1 MCARVAVGI
10 LGYSMATPTDPQR
23 YVLVVGDASSEV
35 ASLDGVAVI
44 QRLDQVVLV
53 ETSLST
59 ATALRAVAKP
69 HVHVY
74 SSKKAARAALD
85 LFRR

>member
-1 MCARVAVGI
+1 
-10 LGYSMATPTDPQR
+10 MATPNDPQR

-53 ETSLST
+53 ETSLTT
-59 ATALRAVAKP
+59 ATVLRKVAKP